1 MFRRQGKI
9 AGVIFGAPAAG
20 RFDEP
25 DQAGTNAPVQTQT
38 ATPARHK
45 SARPVAGVF
54 LGCLILPF
62 GTPHVFAQDAGADA
76 LLGARPIMGSRSCAN
91 SSCHGGADEK
101 SRQVVLWSQ
110 HDVHSRAY
118 ATLTTARAARMA
130 EALKIPDATTSARC
144 TTCHAPVQTV
154 PPALRTADAH
164 VTEGVSCASCHGPA
178 DTWLR
183 SHTRPDFTH
192 ADRVAAGMREL
203 RDLYHRANACVACH
217 QTIEPELTGTG
228 RHPPL
233 RFELDGQTQSQPKH
247 WAEPAGRSGAQ
258 AWFVGQAVALREM
271 SWALASGAADLARET
286 PRWQAALW
294 LLQRARPAG
303 ADAALVNLSSD
314 ARPASFTAARQIAD
328 AVAQDAA
335 RTWSAA
341 DTRPALVRLANTHA
355 EFSDTQISAL
365 AHACRAERLVLAL
378 DRLIAASAAGEV
390 PPGVSAKLDRLFRLV
405 QSQPD
410 FAPAG
415 FARELAAFA
424 ALLGP

>member
-1 MFRRQGKI
+1 MRY
-9 AGVIFGAPAAG
+9 AAG
-20 RFDEP
+20 RIDER
-25 DQAGTNAPVQTQT
+25 DLAGTNAAVQTQT
-38 ATPARHK
+38 AITARQK
-45 SARPVAGVF
+45 SARRVAGIF
-54 LGCLILPF
+54 LRCLLLPF
-62 GTPHVFAQDAGADA
+62 GAHHALAQDVGADP
-76 LLGARPIMGSRSCAN
+76 LLGSRPVMGSRSCAN

-154 PPALRTADAH
+154 TPALRAEDAH

-183 SHTRPDFTH
+183 PHTRLDFTH
-192 ADRVAAGMREL
+192 SDRVAAGMREL

-228 RHPPL
+228 HHPAL

-271 SWALASGAADLARET
+271 SWALANGTADLARET
-286 PRWQAALW
+286 PRWQASLW
-294 LLQRARPAG
+294 LLQRAGPAG
-303 ADAALVNLSSD
+303 AEAALRKMSGD
-314 ARPASFTAARQIAD
+314 ALPASFAAARQISD
-328 AVAQDAA
+328 SVAQDAA

-341 DTRPALVRLANTHA
+341 DTRQGLVRLANTHA
-355 EFSDTQISAL
+355 EFSDPKVSTL
-365 AHACRAERLVLAL
+365 LHACRAERLVLAL
-378 DRLIAASAAGEV
+378 DRLVAASPAGEIPPAASAQ
-390 PPGVSAKLDRLFRLV
+390 LDRLFPLV
-405 QSQPD
+405 QSQPE

-424 ALLGP
+424 ALFGP

>member
-1 MFRRQGKI
+1 MTARHES
-9 AGVIFGAPAAG
+9 AG
-20 RFDEP
+20 RF
-25 DQAGTNAPVQTQT
+25 AGI
-38 ATPARHK
+38 
-45 SARPVAGVF
+45 F
-54 LGCLILPF
+54 
-62 GTPHVFAQDAGADA
+62 
-76 LLGARPIMGSRSCAN
+76 LLGLLLPITVPDAPAQTGTDPLLGSRPIMGSRSCAN
-91 SSCHGGADEK
+91 SSCHGGADDK
-101 SRQVVLWSQ
+101 SRQGVLWAQ
-110 HDVHSRAY
+110 HDVHSRAF

-154 PPALRTADAH
+154 PPALRTEDAH

-178 DTWLR
+178 DSWLR
-183 SHTRPDFTH
+183 AHTRPDFTH

-217 QTIEPELTGTG
+217 QTIEPALTGTG

-247 WAEPAGRSGAQ
+247 WTEPAGRSGAQ

-271 SWALASGAADLARET
+271 SWALAGGTADLARET

-294 LLQRARPAG
+294 LLQRAGPDRAAAPLRNLAADPLPA
-303 ADAALVNLSSD
+303 N
-314 ARPASFTAARQIAD
+314 FTAARQVSDSA
-328 AVAQDAA
+328 AQEAA
-335 RTWSAA
+335 RSWSAA
-341 DTRPALVRLANTHA
+341 DTRHALVRLANVQA
-355 EFSDTQISAL
+355 EFSDPQISAL

-378 DRLIAASAAGEV
+378 DRLVAASPAGEV
-390 PPGVSAKLDRLFRLV
+390 PAAASAGLDQLFRLV

-424 ALLGP
+424 AFFSP